1 MFCYDQVSAQTSANL
16 FSPVVRAPRQRCGAL
31 RVPEQPVGASAECSE
46 RRGAAA
52 VEQSSSTI
60 SRRSSRWSLSPPA
73 HATTSD
79 ESWCQISRREV
90 IKLAIHAT
98 LQLPP
103 TVHRL
108 SDRARI
114 CRPKEVALRHSA
126 ISVGYT
132 RIRVGDSNFQFRQK
146 CCEDASLMSP
156 GEFVE
161 TFLSCHRTEHCGTK
175 FLNKLKHLGIGD
187 TILSG

>member
-1 MFCYDQVSAQTSANL
+1 
-16 FSPVVRAPRQRCGAL
+16 
-31 RVPEQPVGASAECSE
+31 
-46 RRGAAA
+46 

-60 SRRSSRWSLSPPA
+60 SRRSSRWSPSPPT

-114 CRPKEVALRHSA
+114 CRPKDVALRHSA

-132 RIRVGDSNFQFRQK
+132 RIRVGDSNFQFRH
-146 CCEDASLMSP
+146 CDAVTRSILESLPRLRCTSIIVAPVAEDLVLAR
-156 GEFVE
+156 VA
-161 TFLSCHRTEHCGTK
+161 
-175 FLNKLKHLGIGD
+175 
-187 TILSG
+187 